1 MEGDFLSYVI
11 SAHDFSLIAKKTT
24 DMANIAE
31 FYFNLICRL
40 KDARSRLGCK
50 VVAALFY
57 LIGKVKLERGIDVTH
72 MIFDGTNI

>member
-57 LIGKVKLERGIDVTH
+57 LIAKVKLERGIDVIH